1 MAQYISPEN
10 RAKII
15 SSIKNEGMSIADAS
29 KTFLVA
35 EKTIRK
41 WLRSK
46 SHNAHTSSTEV
57 QKLKEENRALKELI
71 GDIVLKHK
79 LNRKSPLLGS

>member
-1 MAQYISPEN
+1 MSQYISQEQ
-10 RAKII
+10 RAKIV
-15 SSIKNEGMSIADAS
+15 SSIKNDGMSIADAA
-29 KTFLVA
+29 KTYLIA

-46 SHNAHTSSTEV
+46 SNNSHTSSTEV

-71 GDIVLKHK
+71 GDIVLKHR